1 MKDFGVVV
9 VVGVITGNIVSTSG
23 PIKRKMQR
31 YNNIAPHCLTSN
43 RFIKS
48 RKTLVKFANA
58 L

>member
-1 MKDFGVVV
+1 MKDVGVVV
-9 VVGVITGNIVSTSG
+9 IVESTGNIVVTSG

-48 RKTLVKFANA
+48 RTRRVKFPNA